1 MANECCECDID
12 ATLQNYDETFSFED
26 NIRSAIM
33 KEVQSISIDIMQRNV
48 EKAINHYGINPVN
61 TILAMSGGF
70 ALNCPANSFILRNN
84 HFKGFVAPPCVND
97 SGQSLGMA
105 LYHFYS
111 KEKKRLSFSLKNAY
125 HGTAYNEKKALEL
138 YKPWIDSVQDYNVEK
153 VVDDVMKDAIVWF
166 DGCSEI
172 GPRALGH
179 RRLFASKRAGL
190 TEVPALVVEM
200 DRDNAAIALV
210 DSNLHRDNIS
220 PSEKAFAY
228 KLKMEAMSRQGYRSD
243 LTSGQVVPKSDDNR
257 TSAEIGEAYG
267 ESYKTVQRYIR
278 LTCLHPKLLEYVD
291 EGRIAFT
298 PAVEL
303 SYLNDIEQQ
312 DLIQT
317 IESEDCTPSLS
328 QAVRMKKL
336 SQQGRLDDDKI
347 GEIMAEEKANQK
359 ERIKI
364 PTERVRKYFPKSF
377 SNSQIEDAIVKMCE
391 AQYRKKQ
398 GPER

>member
-1 MANECCECDID
+1 MKNMQKLAVTKLKEFENHPYKVKHD
-12 ATLQNYDETFSFED
+12 DE
-26 NIRSAIM
+26 M
-33 KEVQSISIDIMQRNV
+33 
-48 EKAINHYGINPVN
+48 
-61 TILAMSGGF
+61 
-70 ALNCPANSFILRNN
+70 
-84 HFKGFVAPPCVND
+84 
-97 SGQSLGMA
+97 
-105 LYHFYS
+105 
-111 KEKKRLSFSLKNAY
+111 
-125 HGTAYNEKKALEL
+125 EL
-138 YKPWIDSVQDYNVEK
+138 LIDSIKEHGILSPIIARPLENGEY
-153 VVDDVMKDAIVWF
+153 
-166 DGCSEI
+166 EI
-172 GPRALGH
+172 ISGH

-228 KLKMEAMSRQGYRSD
+228 KLKMEAMSRQGHRTD
-243 LTSGQVVPKSDDNR
+243 LTSGQLVPKSDDNR

-278 LTCLHPKLLEYVD
+278 LTYLHPKLLEYVD

-336 SQQGRLDDDKI
+336 SQQGLLDDDKI
-347 GEIMAEEKANQK
+347 LEIMSEEKANQK

-364 PTERVRKYFPKSF
+364 PTEKLRKYFPKNYST
-377 SNSQIEDAIVKMCE
+377 SQIEEAIIKMCE
-391 AQYRKKQ
+391 ANYKRRQKQ
-398 GPER
+398 QPER

>member
-1 MANECCECDID
+1 MKNMQKLAVTKLKEFENHPYKVKHD
-12 ATLQNYDETFSFED
+12 DEMEMLIES
-26 NIRSAIM
+26 I
-33 KEVQSISIDIMQRNV
+33 KEHGILSPIIARPLENDEYEIIS
-48 EKAINHYGINPVN
+48 
-61 TILAMSGGF
+61 
-70 ALNCPANSFILRNN
+70 
-84 HFKGFVAPPCVND
+84 
-97 SGQSLGMA
+97 
-105 LYHFYS
+105 
-111 KEKKRLSFSLKNAY
+111 
-125 HGTAYNEKKALEL
+125 
-138 YKPWIDSVQDYNVEK
+138 
-153 VVDDVMKDAIVWF
+153 
-166 DGCSEI
+166 
-172 GPRALGH
+172 GH

-278 LTCLHPKLLEYVD
+278 LTNLHPKLLEYVD

-336 SQQGRLDDDKI
+336 SQQGLLDDDKI
-347 GEIMAEEKANQK
+347 LEIMSEEKANQK

-364 PTERVRKYFPKSF
+364 PTEKLRKYFPRDF
-377 SNSQIEDAIVKMCE
+377 STSQIEDAIIKMCE

-398 GPER
+398 QQKER

>member
-1 MANECCECDID
+1 MRNMQKLDVTKLREFKNHPYKVNHD
-12 ATLQNYDETFSFED
+12 DEME
-26 NIRSAIM
+26 M
-33 KEVQSISIDIMQRNV
+33 
-48 EKAINHYGINPVN
+48 
-61 TILAMSGGF
+61 L
-70 ALNCPANSFILRNN
+70 
-84 HFKGFVAPPCVND
+84 
-97 SGQSLGMA
+97 
-105 LYHFYS
+105 
-111 KEKKRLSFSLKNAY
+111 
-125 HGTAYNEKKALEL
+125 
-138 YKPWIDSVQDYNVEK
+138 IDSIKEHGILSPI
-153 VVDDVMKDAIVWF
+153 IVRPLEN
-166 DGCSEI
+166 DEYEI
-172 GPRALGH
+172 ISGH

-190 TEVPALVVEM
+190 TEVPALVVEL

-228 KLKMEAMSRQGYRSD
+228 KLKMEAMSRQGHRTD
-243 LTSGQVVPKSDDNR
+243 LTSGQLVPKSDDNR

-278 LTCLHPKLLEYVD
+278 LTYLHPKLLEYVD

-336 SQQGRLDDDKI
+336 SQQGLLDDDKI
-347 GEIMAEEKANQK
+347 LEIMSEEKANQK

-364 PTERVRKYFPKSF
+364 PTERLRKYFPRDF
-377 SNSQIEDAIVKMCE
+377 STSQIEDAIIKMCE

-398 GPER
+398 QQKER

>member
-1 MANECCECDID
+1 MR
-12 ATLQNYDETFSFED
+12 
-26 NIRSAIM
+26 NIQ
-33 KEVQSISIDIMQRNV
+33 KIDITKL
-48 EKAINHYGINPVN
+48 KAFENHPYKVKDDEEMELLTDSIKENGI
-61 TILAMSGGF
+61 
-70 ALNCPANSFILRNN
+70 
-84 HFKGFVAPPCVND
+84 
-97 SGQSLGMA
+97 
-105 LYHFYS
+105 
-111 KEKKRLSFSLKNAY
+111 LSPIIARPLKNGEY
-125 HGTAYNEKKALEL
+125 
-138 YKPWIDSVQDYNVEK
+138 
-153 VVDDVMKDAIVWF
+153 
-166 DGCSEI
+166 EI
-172 GPRALGH
+172 ISGH

-228 KLKMEAMSRQGYRSD
+228 KLKMEAMSRQGHRTD

-257 TSAEIGEAYG
+257 TSAEIGEPYG

-278 LTCLHPKLLEYVD
+278 LTYLHPKLLEYVD

-336 SQQGRLDDDKI
+336 SQQGLLDDDKI
-347 GEIMAEEKANQK
+347 LEIMSEEKANQK

-364 PTERVRKYFPKSF
+364 PTERLRKYFPRDF
-377 SNSQIEDAIVKMCE
+377 STSQREEAIIKMCE
-391 AQYRKKQ
+391 ANYKRRQKQ
-398 GPER
+398 QPER

>member
-1 MANECCECDID
+1 MKNMQKLDVTKLKEFENHPYKVKHD
-12 ATLQNYDETFSFED
+12 DE
-26 NIRSAIM
+26 M
-33 KEVQSISIDIMQRNV
+33 
-48 EKAINHYGINPVN
+48 
-61 TILAMSGGF
+61 
-70 ALNCPANSFILRNN
+70 
-84 HFKGFVAPPCVND
+84 
-97 SGQSLGMA
+97 
-105 LYHFYS
+105 
-111 KEKKRLSFSLKNAY
+111 
-125 HGTAYNEKKALEL
+125 EL
-138 YKPWIDSVQDYNVEK
+138 LIDSIKEHGILSPIIARPLENGEY
-153 VVDDVMKDAIVWF
+153 
-166 DGCSEI
+166 EI
-172 GPRALGH
+172 ISGH

-200 DRDNAAIALV
+200 DRGNAAIALV

-228 KLKMEAMSRQGYRSD
+228 KLKMEAMSRQGHRTD
-243 LTSGQVVPKSDDNR
+243 LTSGQLVPKSDDNR
-257 TSAEIGEAYG
+257 TSAEIGEPYG

-278 LTCLHPKLLEYVD
+278 LTYLRPKLLEYVD

-336 SQQGRLDDDKI
+336 SQAGELDDDKI
-347 GEIMAEEKANQK
+347 LEIMSEEKANQK

-364 PTERVRKYFPKSF
+364 PTEKLRKYFPKNYST
-377 SNSQIEDAIVKMCE
+377 SQIEEAIIKMCE
-391 AQYRKKQ
+391 ANYKRRQKQ
-398 GPER
+398 QPER

>member
-1 MANECCECDID
+1 MKNMQKLDVTKLKEFENHPYKVKHDDEMEMLIESIKEHGILSPIIVRPLENEEYEI
-12 ATLQNYDETFSFED
+12 
-26 NIRSAIM
+26 
-33 KEVQSISIDIMQRNV
+33 IS
-48 EKAINHYGINPVN
+48 
-61 TILAMSGGF
+61 
-70 ALNCPANSFILRNN
+70 
-84 HFKGFVAPPCVND
+84 
-97 SGQSLGMA
+97 
-105 LYHFYS
+105 
-111 KEKKRLSFSLKNAY
+111 
-125 HGTAYNEKKALEL
+125 
-138 YKPWIDSVQDYNVEK
+138 
-153 VVDDVMKDAIVWF
+153 
-166 DGCSEI
+166 
-172 GPRALGH
+172 GH

-210 DSNLHRDNIS
+210 DSNLHRDNVL

-228 KLKMEAMSRQGYRSD
+228 KLKMEAMSRQGHRTD
-243 LTSGQVVPKSDDNR
+243 LTSGQLVPKSDDNR
-257 TSAEIGEAYG
+257 TSAEIGEAYD

-278 LTCLHPKLLEYVD
+278 LTYLHPKLLEYVD

-336 SQQGRLDDDKI
+336 SQAGELDDDKI
-347 GEIMAEEKANQK
+347 FEIMSEEKANQK

-364 PTERVRKYFPKSF
+364 PTERVRKYFPKDF
-377 SNSQIEDAIVKMCE
+377 TNSQIEDTIIRLCE
-391 AQYRKKQ
+391 NYYKKQ
-398 GPER
+398 QKRNTPER

>member
-1 MANECCECDID
+1 MKNMQKLDVTKLKEFENHPYKVKHD
-12 ATLQNYDETFSFED
+12 DEMEMLIES
-26 NIRSAIM
+26 I
-33 KEVQSISIDIMQRNV
+33 KE
-48 EKAINHYGINPVN
+48 HGI
-61 TILAMSGGF
+61 
-70 ALNCPANSFILRNN
+70 
-84 HFKGFVAPPCVND
+84 
-97 SGQSLGMA
+97 
-105 LYHFYS
+105 
-111 KEKKRLSFSLKNAY
+111 LSPIIVRPLKNDEY
-125 HGTAYNEKKALEL
+125 
-138 YKPWIDSVQDYNVEK
+138 
-153 VVDDVMKDAIVWF
+153 
-166 DGCSEI
+166 EI
-172 GPRALGH
+172 ISGH
-179 RRLFASKRAGL
+179 RRVFASKRAGL

-228 KLKMEAMSRQGYRSD
+228 KLKMEAMSRQGHRTD
-243 LTSGQVVPKSDDNR
+243 LTSGQLVPKSDDNR
-257 TSAEIGEAYG
+257 TSAEIGEPYG

-278 LTCLHPKLLEYVD
+278 LTYLRPKLLEYVD

-336 SQQGRLDDDKI
+336 SQQGLLDDDKI
-347 GEIMAEEKANQK
+347 LEIMSEEKANQK

-364 PTERVRKYFPKSF
+364 PTEKLRKYFPKNYST
-377 SNSQIEDAIVKMCE
+377 SQIEEAIIKMCE
-391 AQYRKKQ
+391 ANYKRRQKQ
-398 GPER
+398 QPER

>member
-1 MANECCECDID
+1 MKNIQKLDVTKLKEFENHPYKVKHD
-12 ATLQNYDETFSFED
+12 DEMEMLIES
-26 NIRSAIM
+26 I
-33 KEVQSISIDIMQRNV
+33 KEHGILSPIIARPLENDEYEIIS
-48 EKAINHYGINPVN
+48 
-61 TILAMSGGF
+61 
-70 ALNCPANSFILRNN
+70 
-84 HFKGFVAPPCVND
+84 
-97 SGQSLGMA
+97 
-105 LYHFYS
+105 
-111 KEKKRLSFSLKNAY
+111 
-125 HGTAYNEKKALEL
+125 
-138 YKPWIDSVQDYNVEK
+138 
-153 VVDDVMKDAIVWF
+153 
-166 DGCSEI
+166 
-172 GPRALGH
+172 GH

-278 LTCLHPKLLEYVD
+278 LTYLHPKLLEYVD

-303 SYLNDIEQQ
+303 SYLNDIEQE

-336 SQQGRLDDDKI
+336 SQAGELDDDKI
-347 GEIMAEEKANQK
+347 LEIMSEEKANQK

-364 PTERVRKYFPKSF
+364 PTEKLRKYFPRDF
-377 SNSQIEDAIVKMCE
+377 SASQIEDAIIKMCE

-398 GPER
+398 QQKER

>member
-1 MANECCECDID
+1 MKNMQKID
-12 ATLQNYDETFSFED
+12 VTKLKEFQNHPYKVKHDDEMEML
-26 NIRSAIM
+26 I
-33 KEVQSISIDIMQRNV
+33 ESIKD
-48 EKAINHYGINPVN
+48 HGILSPIIVRP
-61 TILAMSGGF
+61 LE
-70 ALNCPANSFILRNN
+70 
-84 HFKGFVAPPCVND
+84 ND
-97 SGQSLGMA
+97 E
-105 LYHFYS
+105 Y
-111 KEKKRLSFSLKNAY
+111 
-125 HGTAYNEKKALEL
+125 
-138 YKPWIDSVQDYNVEK
+138 
-153 VVDDVMKDAIVWF
+153 
-166 DGCSEI
+166 EI
-172 GPRALGH
+172 ISGH

-190 TEVPALVVEM
+190 AEVPALVIEM

-228 KLKMEAMSRQGYRSD
+228 KLKMEAMSRQGHRTD
-243 LTSGQVVPKSDDNR
+243 LTSGQLVPKSDDNR
-257 TSAEIGEAYG
+257 TSAEIGEPYG

-278 LTCLHPKLLEYVD
+278 LTYLHPKLLEYVD

-336 SQQGRLDDDKI
+336 SQAGELDDDKI
-347 GEIMAEEKANQK
+347 LEIMSEEKANQK

-364 PTERVRKYFPKSF
+364 PTEKLRKYFPKNYST
-377 SNSQIEDAIVKMCE
+377 SQIEEAIIKMCE
-391 AQYRKKQ
+391 ANYKRRQKQ
-398 GPER
+398 QPER

>member
-1 MANECCECDID
+1 MKNMKKLYVTKLKEFENHPYKVKHD
-12 ATLQNYDETFSFED
+12 DEMEMLIES
-26 NIRSAIM
+26 I
-33 KEVQSISIDIMQRNV
+33 KEHGILSPIIARPLENDEYEIIS
-48 EKAINHYGINPVN
+48 
-61 TILAMSGGF
+61 
-70 ALNCPANSFILRNN
+70 
-84 HFKGFVAPPCVND
+84 
-97 SGQSLGMA
+97 
-105 LYHFYS
+105 
-111 KEKKRLSFSLKNAY
+111 
-125 HGTAYNEKKALEL
+125 
-138 YKPWIDSVQDYNVEK
+138 
-153 VVDDVMKDAIVWF
+153 
-166 DGCSEI
+166 
-172 GPRALGH
+172 GH

-190 TEVPALVVEM
+190 AEVPALVIEM

-228 KLKMEAMSRQGYRSD
+228 KLKMEAMSRQGHRTD
-243 LTSGQVVPKSDDNR
+243 LTSGQLVPKSDDNR
-257 TSAEIGEAYG
+257 TSAEIGEPYG

-278 LTCLHPKLLEYVD
+278 LTYLHPKLLEYVD

-336 SQQGRLDDDKI
+336 SQAGELDDDKI
-347 GEIMAEEKANQK
+347 LEIMSEEKANQK

-364 PTERVRKYFPKSF
+364 PTEKLRKYFPKNYST
-377 SNSQIEDAIVKMCE
+377 SQIEEAIIKMCE
-391 AQYRKKQ
+391 ANYKRRQKQ
-398 GPER
+398 QPER

>member
-1 MANECCECDID
+1 MKNMQKLDVTKLKEFENHPYKVKHD
-12 ATLQNYDETFSFED
+12 DE
-26 NIRSAIM
+26 M
-33 KEVQSISIDIMQRNV
+33 
-48 EKAINHYGINPVN
+48 
-61 TILAMSGGF
+61 
-70 ALNCPANSFILRNN
+70 
-84 HFKGFVAPPCVND
+84 
-97 SGQSLGMA
+97 
-105 LYHFYS
+105 
-111 KEKKRLSFSLKNAY
+111 
-125 HGTAYNEKKALEL
+125 EL
-138 YKPWIDSVQDYNVEK
+138 LIDSIKEHGILSPIIARPLENGEY
-153 VVDDVMKDAIVWF
+153 
-166 DGCSEI
+166 EI
-172 GPRALGH
+172 ISGH

-228 KLKMEAMSRQGYRSD
+228 KLKMEAMSRQGHRTD
-243 LTSGQVVPKSDDNR
+243 LTSGQLVPKSDDNR

-278 LTCLHPKLLEYVD
+278 LTYLHPKLLEYVD

-336 SQQGRLDDDKI
+336 SQQGLLDDDKI
-347 GEIMAEEKANQK
+347 LEIMSEEKANQK

-364 PTERVRKYFPKSF
+364 PTEKLRKYFPKNYST
-377 SNSQIEDAIVKMCE
+377 SQIEEAIIKMCE
-391 AQYRKKQ
+391 ANYKRRQKQ
-398 GPER
+398 QPER

>member
-1 MANECCECDID
+1 MKNMQKLDVTKLKEFENHPYKVKHD
-12 ATLQNYDETFSFED
+12 DE
-26 NIRSAIM
+26 M
-33 KEVQSISIDIMQRNV
+33 
-48 EKAINHYGINPVN
+48 
-61 TILAMSGGF
+61 
-70 ALNCPANSFILRNN
+70 
-84 HFKGFVAPPCVND
+84 
-97 SGQSLGMA
+97 
-105 LYHFYS
+105 
-111 KEKKRLSFSLKNAY
+111 
-125 HGTAYNEKKALEL
+125 EL
-138 YKPWIDSVQDYNVEK
+138 LIDSIKEHGILSPIIARPLENGEY
-153 VVDDVMKDAIVWF
+153 
-166 DGCSEI
+166 EI
-172 GPRALGH
+172 ISGH

-228 KLKMEAMSRQGYRSD
+228 KLKMEAMSRQGHRTD

-278 LTCLHPKLLEYVD
+278 LTYLHPKLLEYVD

-303 SYLNDIEQQ
+303 SYLNDIEQE

-336 SQQGRLDDDKI
+336 SQAGELDDDKI
-347 GEIMAEEKANQK
+347 LEIMSEEKANQK

-364 PTERVRKYFPKSF
+364 PTEKLRKYFPKNYST
-377 SNSQIEDAIVKMCE
+377 SQIEEAIIKMCE
-391 AQYRKKQ
+391 ANYKRRQKQ
-398 GPER
+398 QPER